1 MTQRLF
7 SLKALFKKL
16 AIPNSLFV
24 EKTFQSNILIN
35 VHKDEGNKM
44 KWKSGTT
51 NPKSVVITD
60 FGISTSIRVS
70 DYKRAVGTAGWAP
83 PEQWLGDFLPW

>member
-1 MTQRLF
+1 
-7 SLKALFKKL
+7 
-16 AIPNSLFV
+16 
-24 EKTFQSNILIN
+24 
-35 VHKDEGNKM
+35 M